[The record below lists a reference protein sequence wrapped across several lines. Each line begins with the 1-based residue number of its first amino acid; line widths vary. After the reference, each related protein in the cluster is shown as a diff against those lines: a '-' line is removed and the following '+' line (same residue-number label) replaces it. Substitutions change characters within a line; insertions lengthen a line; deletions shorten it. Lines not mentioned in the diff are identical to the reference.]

1 MKNWSFATNNDKL
14 ISLVLKGQK
23 RATSYLYKEEDIPV
37 IGEESII
44 HFDNEKD
51 ACIVKTINYKI
62 LKFKDVKEEDAILE
76 GEGDLSLDYWKKVHE
91 EFFKNQKKNF
101 TIEDKIIFE
110 EFEMTKNLVEERL
123 KLGKSIASKNLDIL
137 KNINSISEIN
147 SGFNNTLFNINDK
160 YVLKVCTNKS
170 LEKTFQTEYNFYS
183 SNKENKYIPKL
194 YKYDDSKKD
203 SEFIY
208 EIIEKL
214 EGNTLY
220 YYWYKMNESEKEN
233 TIKNLMEIIK
243 KFHSKKS
250 EGYNWATKIK
260 NDVLSDLEE
269 CKSSFSSKEYDIIIK
284 SINNYDLFLKDNR
297 FTLIHNDLHF
307 DNVIYNNGI
316 LKIIDF
322 NDSLIAPIDFEFR
335 QLYSCQEK
343 PWKYA
348 NIEMDPFQKPNDYK
362 NIWNYIKQYYEEL
375 NDIEYLEQR
384 MLIYKVWNSIRNLKK
399 YKLQELID
407 DVVNSSKKLSD
418 V

>member
-62 LKFKDVKEEDAILE
+62 LKFKDIKEEDAILE
-76 GEGDLSLDYWKKVHE
+76 GEWDLSLDYWKKVHE
-91 EFFKNQKKNF
+91 EFFKTQKKNF

-110 EFEMTKNLVEERL
+110 EIEVTKNLVEERL
-123 KLGKSIASKNLDIL
+123 KIGKAIASKNLDIF
-137 KNINSISEIN
+137 KNINSIREIN

-170 LEKTFQTEYNFYS
+170 LERTFQTEYNFYS
-183 SNKENKYIPKL
+183 SNKDNNYIPKL

-220 YYWYKMNESEKEN
+220 YYWYKMDESEREN

-243 KFHSKKS
+243 KFHSKKP
-250 EGYNWATKIK
+250 EGYNWASKIK
-260 NDVLSDLEE
+260 NELLSDLEE
-269 CKSSFSSKEYDIIIK
+269 CKNSFSLKEYDIIIK

-297 FTLIHNDLHF
+297 FALIHNDLHF
-307 DNVIYNNGI
+307 DNIIYNNGI

-335 QLYSCQEK
+335 QLYSFQEK
-343 PWKYA
+343 PRKYA
-348 NIEMDPFQKPNDYK
+348 NIEMDTFQKTHDYK
-362 NIWNYIKQYYEEL
+362 NILNYIKQYYEEL
-375 NDIEYLEQR
+375 NDIKYLEQR